1 VEEGEALTDTVLY
14 TEEYQVKVL
23 AYMLANSSFREIAGE
38 TIDHSHFANRAL
50 QWYFT
55 TIKTAPIALT
65 PTTLREELIKA
76 AKTKVIREAEVE
88 KVASYYSFVSKPPLP
103 AEEQHIQD
111 TFSKFIRTQSM
122 KQAILD
128 SLDLI
133 KEERWDEVVQIVE
146 QARNTGMD
154 VLTVGTNYFKEYEER
169 LANRLVREEAR
180 KLSTGIAELDEYTF
194 GGLKTKQMGLLIGGS
209 GRGKSI
215 ALEWL
220 ARVAILLG
228 HQVVYYT
235 LELSAEDIADRFDS
249 LFCHIKPNELKSMN
263 DSAFKQLHGY
273 HQRFG
278 NNLIIKE
285 YPEDEATIHTIKA
298 HYKQLASIGV
308 TPGLVIIDYL
318 DLMKPHRTYHDVN
331 QEQAAVAKATR
342 GMAKEY
348 NTRVWSALQLNRAGM
363 AMETADETGIGGS
376 ISRLY
381 TADLCIILAQTKDEK
396 EDSVMRLFINKNR
409 NGPALRQVKIAT
421 DFGHMQF
428 YSGPA
433 KDTALQSGQANATIP
448 DTGDGGEELAH
459 VPEEVVAGDVVL
471 D

>member
-1 VEEGEALTDTVLY
+1 MTDTVLY
-14 TEEYQVKVL
+14 TEDYQVKVL
-23 AYMLANSSFREIAGE
+23 AYMLSNTSFREIASE
-38 TIDHSHFANRAL
+38 AVDDTHFANRAL

-55 TIKTAPIALT
+55 TIKTSPIPLT
-65 PTTLREELIKA
+65 PVTLREELIKA
-76 AKTKVIREAEVE
+76 AKNKIIRESEVE
-88 KVASYYSFVSKPPLP
+88 KVAGYYTYVAKPPLP

-111 TFSKFIRTQSM
+111 TFAKFIRTQSM

-133 KEERWDEVVQIVE
+133 KEERWDEVVQVVE

-154 VLTVGTNYFKEYEER
+154 ILTVGTNYFKEFEDR
-169 LANRLVREEAR
+169 LANRLAREEAR

-249 LFCHIKPNELKSMN
+249 LFCHIKPSELKSMN
-263 DSAFKQLHGY
+263 DSAYKQLHGY
-273 HQRFG
+273 HNRFG

-298 HYKQLASIGV
+298 HYKQLAAIGV

-318 DLMKPHRTYHDVN
+318 DLMKPHRNYNDVN

-342 GMAKEY
+342 GMAKEF

-363 AMETADETGIGGS
+363 AMDTADETGIGGS

-396 EDSVMRLFINKNR
+396 EDGVMRLFINKNR

-421 DFGHMQF
+421 DFAHMQF
-428 YSGPA
+428 YSGPV
-433 KDTALQSGQANATIP
+433 KDTALQSGKTSATVDEFDTQEDEIAQIP
-448 DTGDGGEELAH
+448 
-459 VPEEVVAGDVVL
+459 PEIVAAGDVVL

>member
-1 VEEGEALTDTVLY
+1 MAENPLMY
-14 TEEYQVKVL
+14 TEEYQTRVL
-23 AYMLANSSFREIAGE
+23 SYMLANSSFREIAGE
-38 TIDHSHFANRAL
+38 TVDASHFANRAL
-50 QWYFT
+50 QWYFVQ
-55 TIKTAPIALT
+55 IKTAHVPLT
-65 PTTLREELIKA
+65 PITLREELIKA
-76 AKTKVIREAEVE
+76 AKTKVIKESEVD
-88 KVASYYSFVSKPPLP
+88 KVASYYAHIVKPPLP
-103 AEEQHIQD
+103 FEEQHIQD
-111 TFSKFIRTQSM
+111 TFAKFIRTQSM

-133 KEERWDEVVQIVE
+133 KEERWDEVVQVVE
-146 QARNTGMD
+146 KARNTGMD
-154 VLTVGTNYFKEYEER
+154 VLTVGTNYFKEFEER
-169 LANRLVREEAR
+169 LNNRLVREEER
-180 KLSTGIAELDEYTF
+180 KLSTGIAELDELTF
-194 GGLKTKQMGLLIGGS
+194 GGLKTKQMGLIIGGS

-215 ALEWL
+215 FLEWL
-220 ARVAILLG
+220 GRVAILLG
-228 HQVVYYT
+228 QQVVYYT

-249 LFCHIKPNELKSMN
+249 LFCHIKPNDLKSMN
-263 DSAFKQLHGY
+263 DAAYKQLHGY

-318 DLMKPHRTYHDVN
+318 DLMKPHRTYGDVN

-342 GMAKEY
+342 GMAKEF
-348 NTRVWSALQLNRAGM
+348 NTRIWSALQLNRSGM

-381 TADLCIILAQTKDEK
+381 TADMSIILAQTKDEK
-396 EDSVMRLFINKNR
+396 EDGIMRLFINKNR
-409 NGPALRQVKIAT
+409 NGPALRTVKIAT

-428 YSGPA
+428 YAGPV
-433 KDTALQSGQANATIP
+433 KDSALQSGKASATVEEIEA
-448 DTGDGGEELAH
+448 GERHEELAQI
-459 VPEEVVAGDVVL
+459 PDFATGDVVL

>member
-1 VEEGEALTDTVLY
+1 MSESTPMY

-23 AYMLANSSFREIAGE
+23 SYMLANPSFREIATE
-38 TIDHSHFANRAL
+38 AIDVSHFANRAL
-50 QWYFT
+50 QWYFQT
-55 TIKTAPIALT
+55 LKDAAIPLT
-65 PTTLREELIKA
+65 PITLREELIKA
-76 AKTKVIREAEVE
+76 AKTKVIRETEVD
-88 KVASYYSFVSKPPLP
+88 KVAGYYTYVVKHPVP
-103 AEEQHIQD
+103 AEEQHIQE
-111 TFSKFIRTQSM
+111 TFAKFIRTQSM

-133 KEERWDEVVQIVE
+133 KEERWDDVVQIVE
-146 QARNTGMD
+146 KARNTGMD
-154 VLTVGTNYFKEYEER
+154 VLTVGTNYFKDFEER
-169 LANRLVREEAR
+169 LVNRLAREEER
-180 KLSTGIAELDEYTF
+180 KLSTGIAELDEITF

-228 HQVVYYT
+228 QQVVYYT
-235 LELSAEDIADRFDS
+235 LELSAEDIADRFDA

-263 DSAFKQLHGY
+263 DAAYKQLHSY
-273 HQRFG
+273 HTRFG

-285 YPEDEATIHTIKA
+285 YPEDEATIHTLKA
-298 HYKQLASIGV
+298 HYKQLAAIGV

-318 DLMKPHRTYHDVN
+318 DLMKPHRTYNDVN

-342 GMAKEY
+342 GMAKEF

-396 EDSVMRLFINKNR
+396 EDGVMRLFVNKNR
-409 NGPALRQVKIAT
+409 NGPALRTVKIAT

-433 KDTALQSGQANATIP
+433 NDTALQSGKHGATV
-448 DTGDGGEELAH
+448 DEFASEHAELTSI
-459 VPEEVVAGDVVL
+459 PEEVTTGDVVL